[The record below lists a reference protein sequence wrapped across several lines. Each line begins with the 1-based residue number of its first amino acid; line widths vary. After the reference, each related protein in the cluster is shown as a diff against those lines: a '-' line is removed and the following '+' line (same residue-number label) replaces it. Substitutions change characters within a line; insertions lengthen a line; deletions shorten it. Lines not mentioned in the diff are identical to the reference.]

1 MQQLTPL
8 ATYSALSHYWA
19 IITHEGL
26 SGLVTIKQ
34 PLTAILND
42 CLAAHVTILCETASM
57 FLLIIH
63 DHRQKIAIPGHIYPD
78 TTQSYHISLDGW
90 PVDNSTALLTIIQ
103 KYR

>member
-63 DHRQKIAIPGHIYPD
+63 DHRQK
-78 TTQSYHISLDGW
+78 
-90 PVDNSTALLTIIQ
+90 NSDSRVYLSWHHTILPYIT
-103 KYR
+103 RWLACR

>member
-34 PLTAILND
+34 PLAAALSD
-42 CLAAHVTILCETASM
+42 CLAAHVTILYETSM

-63 DHRQKIAIPGHIYPD
+63 DHRQKIAIPGHIYPG
-78 TTQSYHISLDGW
+78 TTQPYHISLDGW
-90 PVDNSTALLTIIQ
+90 PVDDSMTLLTIVQ

>member
-1 MQQLTPL
+1 
-8 ATYSALSHYWA
+8 
-19 IITHEGL
+19 
-26 SGLVTIKQ
+26 
-34 PLTAILND
+34 
-42 CLAAHVTILCETASM
+42 M

-63 DHRQKIAIPGHIYPD
+63 DHRQKIAIPGHIYPG